1 MLGAQQVPPPPAGRA
16 ELSEEPDAVPWSVLD
31 ALGVFLLSLILT
43 VVLGGVLSAAVPQ
56 DAVPEAVMTA
66 IYGPLTLALLGV
78 TALAWVHVR
87 YPGDARR
94 LAGARPT
101 GRDLLVGVGVGLATV
116 IVLTVAIGLLL
127 GAVLQLLGEE
137 VPTVQQDLREMA
149 RNPATVPIFVLS
161 ALVVAPAFEELFFR
175 GMVFPAIA
183 KRLGL
188 WAGIIGSALVFGVV
202 HLNQA
207 EDTLGAVLLLVR
219 LVPLGALFAW
229 LYHWRKTIVV
239 PIVVHSMFN
248 GASVVLFLLGM
259 E

>member
-1 MLGAQQVPPPPAGRA
+1 MGDFA
-16 ELSEEPDAVPWSVLD
+16 AVPWSVLD
-31 ALGVFLLSLILT
+31 ALGVFLLSLLLT
-43 VVLGGVLSAAVPQ
+43 MVLGGVISAAVPVG
-56 DAVPEAVMTA
+56 AVPESVMTA
-66 IYGPLTLALLGV
+66 IYGPLTIAMLGI

-87 YPGDARR
+87 YPGSARR
-94 LAGARPT
+94 LAGVRPT
-101 GRDLLVGVGVGLATV
+101 GRDLLIGVGVGLATV
-116 IVLTVAIGLLL
+116 VVLTVGIGLLL
-127 GAVLQLLGEE
+127 GAVLELLGEE
-137 VPTVQQDLREMA
+137 VPPVQEELREMA
-149 RNPATVPIFVLS
+149 RDPATVPIFVLS

-188 WAGIIGSALVFGVV
+188 WAGAIGSALVFGVV

-207 EDTLGAVLLLVR
+207 DNALGGVLLLVR
-219 LVPLGALFAW
+219 LVPLGGLFAW
-229 LYHWRKTIVV
+229 LYHWRKTILV